1 MRGHRLHSQRAGNS
15 ADPRHCADNALWGVT
30 MREHYT
36 PKPRVTLVDVVLFL
50 LSLFWVGVLL
60 ALSL

>member
-1 MRGHRLHSQRAGNS
+1 
-15 ADPRHCADNALWGVT
+15 